1 MLGWGNVLLQKKK
14 RVAKKK
20 GTIKETLEQ
29 AESQKVE
36 GKYKDQEEQTN
47 SFNI

>member
-1 MLGWGNVLLQKKK
+1 MYYYRKKK
-14 RVAKKK
+14 ELQNL
-20 GTIKETLEQ
+20 ETLEQ

-36 GKYKDQEEQTN
+36 GKYKDPEEQTN

>member
-1 MLGWGNVLLQKKK
+1 MGQCITTEKKK
-14 RVAKKK
+14 ELQNL
-20 GTIKETLEQ
+20 ETLEQ

-36 GKYKDQEEQTN
+36 GKYKDPEEQTN